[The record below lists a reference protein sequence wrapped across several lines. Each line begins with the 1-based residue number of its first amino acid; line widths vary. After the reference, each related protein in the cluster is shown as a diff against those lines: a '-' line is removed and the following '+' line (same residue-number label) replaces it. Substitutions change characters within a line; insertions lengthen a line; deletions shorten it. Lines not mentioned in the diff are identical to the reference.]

1 MYKFYNNNAKHPYLL
16 SVNCL
21 SRKKTP
27 IFLLGEKQSHL
38 DHKTFEKEE
47 EDKEEGGVAR
57 QTTSCLERGRRE
69 RRKDERAREICGV

>member
-1 MYKFYNNNAKHPYLL
+1 MYKFYNNNAKHPYPPLGQL
-16 SVNCL
+16 SL
-21 SRKKTP
+21 EKKTP

-47 EDKEEGGVAR
+47 EDKEEVGVAR
-57 QTTSCLERGRRE
+57 QTASCLERGRGE

>member
-1 MYKFYNNNAKHPYLL
+1 MYKFYNNDAKHPYLL

-21 SRKKTP
+21 SRKKRQ
-27 IFLLGEKQSHL
+27 FFFSEKNNLISI
-38 DHKTFEKEE
+38 DKTFEKEE
-47 EDKEEGGVAR
+47 EDKEEVGVAR